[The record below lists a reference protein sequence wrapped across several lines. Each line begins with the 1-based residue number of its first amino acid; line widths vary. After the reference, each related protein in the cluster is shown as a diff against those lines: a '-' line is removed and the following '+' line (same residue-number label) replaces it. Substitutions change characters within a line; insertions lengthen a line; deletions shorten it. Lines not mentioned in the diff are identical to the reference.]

1 MNKDKMAVFV
11 AGDKGSG
18 ENVMQIVFN
27 AESEGGLSV
36 QARMLTDANGNQWSE
51 PYELKM
57 GAKEK
62 SELITY
68 FNGRM
73 KNAIDS
79 IFPLPE
85 KIPNRK
91 LYCIGVGSKKTEL
104 NPGSNSHEDL
114 TIPEN
119 DQAGAIHNK
128 GVGGNLLYG
137 YYGGFVALFREGY
150 SNSLTVAAPFGVLF
164 GDE

>member
-36 QARMLTDANGNQWSE
+36 QARILADANGNQWSE

-85 KIPNRK
+85 KTQYRK
-91 LYCIGVGSKKTEL
+91 LYCIGVGSKKTEI
-104 NPGSNSHEDL
+104 NHGFNDYDSL

-119 DQAGAIHNK
+119 DNAGVIHN
-128 GVGGNLLYG
+128 VGSNGDPLYG
-137 YYGGFVALFREGY
+137 P
-150 SNSLTVAAPFGVLF
+150 AAFGRL
-164 GDE
+164 

>member
-51 PYELKM
+51 PYKLKM
-57 GAKEK
+57 GAEEK
-62 SELITY
+62 SQLIEY
-68 FNGRM
+68 FKSDM
-73 KNAIDS
+73 KYEIDS

-91 LYCIGVGSKKTEL
+91 LYCIGVGSKK
-104 NPGSNSHEDL
+104 
-114 TIPEN
+114 
-119 DQAGAIHNK
+119 
-128 GVGGNLLYG
+128 
-137 YYGGFVALFREGY
+137 
-150 SNSLTVAAPFGVLF
+150 
-164 GDE
+164 

>member
-27 AESEGGLSV
+27 ADIEGRLSV
-36 QARMLTDANGNQWSE
+36 QARILADANGNQWSE
-51 PYELKM
+51 PYELKI

-73 KNAIDS
+73 KNEIDS

-85 KIPNRK
+85 KTQYRK
-91 LYCIGVGSKKTEL
+91 L
-104 NPGSNSHEDL
+104 
-114 TIPEN
+114 
-119 DQAGAIHNK
+119 
-128 GVGGNLLYG
+128 
-137 YYGGFVALFREGY
+137 
-150 SNSLTVAAPFGVLF
+150 
-164 GDE
+164 

>member
-1 MNKDKMAVFV
+1 MNKEKMAVFV

-27 AESEGGLSV
+27 ADLEGRLSV

-62 SELITY
+62 SDLIKY
-68 FNGRM
+68 FNSNM
-73 KNAIDS
+73 EYAIDS

-91 LYCIGVGSKKTEL
+91 LYCIGVGSKK
-104 NPGSNSHEDL
+104 
-114 TIPEN
+114 
-119 DQAGAIHNK
+119 
-128 GVGGNLLYG
+128 
-137 YYGGFVALFREGY
+137 
-150 SNSLTVAAPFGVLF
+150 
-164 GDE
+164 